1 MRNDGRNNDE
11 LRLVNITRNYLIHPA
26 GSVLIEMGDTK
37 VIVTATIEER
47 VPRWRHRSGL
57 GWLTG
62 EYSMLPGSTQGRKT
76 RDSQRPSPDGRNV
89 EISRLLGRV
98 LRTTIDLSLIGERTI
113 WIDADVIQADGGT
126 RCAAITGGYVAL
138 VEAVHKMYK
147 DGLIDTWPIKKSI
160 AAVSVGKVEGEVLLD
175 LNYLEDSRA
184 DVDSNIIMTD
194 DEEFIEL
201 QASAEEGTFSREELD
216 QALDY
221 ATIGIKNLIIDQTRV
236 LADILEDLETRDKKL
251 VIASHN
257 KGKIKEIKSILKHF
271 DWEVLSQADVDIED
285 IDVEETGETLEENAL
300 IKARAIKEILGDK
313 YLVLAD
319 DTGLYVDALDGPGV
333 HTARYVGKNATDEQ
347 NRQKMLKN
355 LEDIE
360 GDGRNAKFKTVISL
374 VGLDKDI
381 IAYGDVPGVITKE
394 ELGTKGFG
402 YDCIFLPDGYDETM
416 AQMDLETKNEIS
428 HRRNA
433 LNDLKQKLEKYL
445 NKN

>member
-1 MRNDGRNNDE
+1 M
-11 LRLVNITRNYLIHPA
+11 
-26 GSVLIEMGDTK
+26 
-37 VIVTATIEER
+37 
-47 VPRWRHRSGL
+47 
-57 GWLTG
+57 
-62 EYSMLPGSTQGRKT
+62 
-76 RDSQRPSPDGRNV
+76 
-89 EISRLLGRV
+89 
-98 LRTTIDLSLIGERTI
+98 
-113 WIDADVIQADGGT
+113 
-126 RCAAITGGYVAL
+126 
-138 VEAVHKMYK
+138 
-147 DGLIDTWPIKKSI
+147 
-160 AAVSVGKVEGEVLLD
+160 
-175 LNYLEDSRA
+175 
-184 DVDSNIIMTD
+184 
-194 DEEFIEL
+194 
-201 QASAEEGTFSREELD
+201 
-216 QALDY
+216 
-221 ATIGIKNLIIDQTRV
+221 
-236 LADILEDLETRDKKL
+236 KKL

-271 DWEVLSQADVDIED
+271 DWEVLSQADVDIQD

-333 HTARYVGKNATDEQ
+333 HTARYAGKNATDEQ